1 MVMRQNE
8 RTGYNLLM
16 KDWIGRIIEER
27 RQAEQE
33 LEETE
38 NQEDQMWIR
47 KWLRLTEWVERDY
60 WRLVDMKRD
69 DDGWRR

>member
-1 MVMRQNE
+1 M
-8 RTGYNLLM
+8 M

-33 LEETE
+33 LAETE

-47 KWLRLTEWVERDY
+47 RWLRLTEWVERDY
-60 WRLVDMKRD
+60 RRLTD
-69 DDGWRR
+69 DRRHDEDER

>member
-1 MVMRQNE
+1 MVMRQNG

-69 DDGWRR
+69 DDGSRR